1 MLILHAI
8 IFSPRLISFPFKI
21 LSLFPLPC
29 PLKTKSYDQNVFIS
43 DAAVFVLGKANDA
56 LFLNMY
62 KQKNLTDFKLL
73 VERHSKQ
80 K

>member
-1 MLILHAI
+1 ML
-8 IFSPRLISFPFKI
+8 
-21 LSLFPLPC
+21 LF
-29 PLKTKSYDQNVFIS
+29 
-43 DAAVFVLGKANDA
+43 FVLGKANDA

>member
-8 IFSPRLISFPFKI
+8 MFLLRLISFPFKI

-29 PLKTKSYDQNVFIS
+29 PLKTKSYEMFLYQMLLF
-43 DAAVFVLGKANDA
+43 FVLGKANDA